1 MNWFKQWLADNWFSR
16 LARKI
21 RNERKYK
28 KKLAEIK
35 KRDPYIYK

>member
-1 MNWFKQWLADNWFSR
+1 MNWIKNWWKNTWCAEV
-16 LARKI
+16 LRKR